1 MWSIREVEGGPSGHS
16 STQPVASPPRY
27 GLVVE
32 NTRAGL
38 ATKLLPAHTA
48 ARGAKVLAS
57 GQLLGRAG
65 EEMARY
71 LQHAWSSVCIVYAV
85 AGLQSGIAGIE
96 TRDDPC

>member
-48 ARGAKVLAS
+48 ARGARVLAS

-71 LQHAWSSVCIVYAV
+71 LQHAWSYLGVYCLFCGGAAV
-85 AGLQSGIAGIE
+85 GDCGN
-96 TRDDPC
+96 

>member
-48 ARGAKVLAS
+48 ARGARVLAS

-71 LQHAWSSVCIVYAV
+71 LQHAISVCIVCAV